1 MGAAASVN
9 SPQVIILFPTLVSL
23 VIHSVHTILCCLCV
37 HIAVN
42 IKMAKISKYMKNMKS
57 YLLPSV
63 AKMLILPKKDPS
75 LQPLITRARAELD
88 KILKDPV
95 YSSNDFENA
104 QRAINVWFEGYIQRC
119 ENILKDVKVRAE
131 FKEFVLFM

>member
-1 MGAAASVN
+1 M
-9 SPQVIILFPTLVSL
+9 
-23 VIHSVHTILCCLCV
+23 
-37 HIAVN
+37 
-42 IKMAKISKYMKNMKS
+42 KKISKYMKNMKS

-119 ENILKDVKVRAE
+119 EKILKDEKVRAE